1 MPIDYKLVQTEFLDY
16 AVSYNPDKALKCV
29 CVKH

>member
-1 MPIDYKLVQTEFLDY
+1 MRIDYKLVQTEFLDY

-29 CVKH
+29 CVMH